1 MKKIW
6 LLMLMVCTVIGTFTA
21 CSSDDDG
28 DPTPQLP
35 VSGVSIPAT
44 AEVGGEVII
53 RGRGFTASGISLYLE
68 NSSKEKTAIDA
79 AFSNAGVT
87 FTVPMSLVAGVYNVI
102 LTQSGNE
109 WTLGSITLTDA
120 DSPIISPSLPEMV
133 VNPGKE
139 VTLGGSGYESGDK
152 IVLKAE
158 NTSNIEIS
166 EVTISTDGL
175 TFTLPAD
182 CPEGDYTVS
191 LIRGTSSWV
200 LDNVVLTVQKAKRV
214 KELLVD
220 AGKNMQLLLQINY
233 DDKGRVNHVIVDD
246 MEWDWAFQYEA
257 SVITTVSPISKAVLT
272 YTIDDGKIIK
282 STDAMFD
289 NYNNWAY
296 TERDYLSSVVN
307 EENDYEDY
315 DGMNMTFTYNTDG
328 NLEKLTMG
336 SDIDIQYTYNEGS
349 IATVTNTIDP
359 ALAIHLINLILTKED
374 VACAFLLNQIGMTS
388 KKIPNSITMPIQKE
402 NGIEYRTY
410 DLVVKMVDNVLSINC
425 NEAVAEL
432 AGIANL
438 TIIYE
443 DIED

>member
-35 VSGVSIPAT
+35 VSAVSIPAT

-53 RGRGFTASGISLYLE
+53 RGTGFTASGISLYLE

-79 AFSNAGVT
+79 AFSDAGVT

-158 NTSNIEIS
+158 STSNIEIS

-214 KELLVD
+214 KKLLVD

-257 SVITTVSPISKAVLT
+257 SVITTVSPISEAVLT

-374 VACAFLLNQIGMTS
+374 VACAFLLYQIGMTS

>member
-35 VSGVSIPAT
+35 VSSVSIPAT
-44 AEVGGEVII
+44 AAVGGEVII
-53 RGRGFTASGISLYLE
+53 RGTGFTASGISLYLE
-68 NSSKEKTAIDA
+68 NSSKEKTVIDA

-120 DSPIISPSLPEMV
+120 DSPIISPSLPEVV
-133 VNPGKE
+133 VNPGKK

-158 NTSNIEIS
+158 STSNIEIS

-220 AGKNMQLLLQINY
+220 AGKDMQLLLQINY

-257 SVITTVSPISKAVLT
+257 SVITTVSPISEVGLT

-307 EENDYEDY
+307 EENGYEDY
-315 DGMNMTFTYNTDG
+315 GGMNMTFTYNADG

-374 VACAFLLNQIGMTS
+374 VACVFLLNQIGMTS

-410 DLVVKMVDNVLSINC
+410 DLVVEMVDNVLSINC
-425 NEAVAEL
+425 DEAVAEL

-438 TIIYE
+438 TITYE

>member
-53 RGRGFTASGISLYLE
+53 RGTGFTASGISLYLE

-200 LDNVVLTVQKAKRV
+200 LDNVVLT
-214 KELLVD
+214 
-220 AGKNMQLLLQINY
+220 
-233 DDKGRVNHVIVDD
+233 
-246 MEWDWAFQYEA
+246 AFQYEA
-257 SVITTVSPISKAVLT
+257 SVITTVSPISEAVLT

>member
-53 RGRGFTASGISLYLE
+53 RGTGFTASGISLYLE

-257 SVITTVSPISKAVLT
+257 SVITTVSPISEAVLT

-359 ALAIHLINLILTKED
+359 ALAIQFDKSYSDKRRCCLCFLIESDWN
-374 VACAFLLNQIGMTS
+374 
-388 KKIPNSITMPIQKE
+388 
-402 NGIEYRTY
+402 
-410 DLVVKMVDNVLSINC
+410 
-425 NEAVAEL
+425 
-432 AGIANL
+432 
-438 TIIYE
+438 
-443 DIED
+443 DI

>member
-1 MKKIW
+1 
-6 LLMLMVCTVIGTFTA
+6 
-21 CSSDDDG
+21 
-28 DPTPQLP
+28 
-35 VSGVSIPAT
+35 
-44 AEVGGEVII
+44 
-53 RGRGFTASGISLYLE
+53 
-68 NSSKEKTAIDA
+68 
-79 AFSNAGVT
+79 
-87 FTVPMSLVAGVYNVI
+87 
-102 LTQSGNE
+102 
-109 WTLGSITLTDA
+109 
-120 DSPIISPSLPEMV
+120 
-133 VNPGKE
+133 
-139 VTLGGSGYESGDK
+139 
-152 IVLKAE
+152 
-158 NTSNIEIS
+158 
-166 EVTISTDGL
+166 
-175 TFTLPAD
+175 
-182 CPEGDYTVS
+182 
-191 LIRGTSSWV
+191 
-200 LDNVVLTVQKAKRV
+200 
-214 KELLVD
+214 
-220 AGKNMQLLLQINY
+220 
-233 DDKGRVNHVIVDD
+233 
-246 MEWDWAFQYEA
+246 
-257 SVITTVSPISKAVLT
+257 
-272 YTIDDGKIIK
+272 
-282 STDAMFD
+282 MFD

>member
-53 RGRGFTASGISLYLE
+53 RGTGFTASGISLYLE

-257 SVITTVSPISKAVLT
+257 SVITTVSPISEAVLT

-349 IATVTNTIDP
+349 
-359 ALAIHLINLILTKED
+359 
-374 VACAFLLNQIGMTS
+374 
-388 KKIPNSITMPIQKE
+388 NS
-402 NGIEYRTY
+402 N
-410 DLVVKMVDNVLSINC
+410 SH
-425 NEAVAEL
+425 
-432 AGIANL
+432 
-438 TIIYE
+438 
-443 DIED
+443 

>member
-28 DPTPQLP
+28 DLTPQLP

-53 RGRGFTASGISLYLE
+53 RGTGFTASGISLYLE

-166 EVTISTDGL
+166 DVTISTDGL

-214 KELLVD
+214 KSIFMD
-220 AGKNMQLLLQINY
+220 AGGMGTLFLELKY
-233 DDKGRVNHVIVDD
+233 DAEGRLSNAAVGD
-246 MEWDWAFQYEA
+246 MELNWDFEYDGNT
-257 SVITTVSPISKAVLT
+257 IKTVSCTTDIDLI
-272 YTIDDGKIIK
+272 YTLKDGKIVK
-282 STDAMFD
+282 ATAADMQEE
-289 NYNNWAY
+289 
-296 TERDYLSSVVN
+296 TEKFNDWSYAGDYLSSIVN
-307 EENDYEDY
+307 PGEQYE
-315 DGMNMTFTYNTDG
+315 GMDMRFVYNADG
-328 NLEKLTMG
+328 NLEDFNFV
-336 SDIDIQYTYNEGS
+336 SDVHYTYGETS
-349 IATVTNTIDP
+349 ILTVPNTIDP
-359 ALAIHLINLILTKED
+359 AIAIHLPNLIYGKED
-374 VACAFLLNQIGMTS
+374 ASLAFLLNKIGKIS
-388 KKIPNSITMPIQKE
+388 KKIPDSFQFPVSQDETTGELIYQ
-402 NGIEYRTY
+402 TY
-410 DLVVKMVDNVLSINC
+410 TVTAVMNNNVLSIDCGN
-425 NEAVAEL
+425 AAAEI
-432 AGIANL
+432 GIPNL
-438 TIIYE
+438 SITYE
-443 DIED
+443 NIDD